1 MADTAQ
7 HIRQLSI
14 KSSVVRRYFKEE
26 QVYRDEVT
34 VQQKVVS
41 KLKEDGA
48 DGADI
53 RAAERVLKDS
63 EMMVP
68 NTRRSLEKAMQALED
83 LVDGLHSEPEVVES
97 QQYKDAFSQM
107 QQVETAWKADG
118 N

>member
-14 KSSVVRRYFKEE
+14 KSSVVRRSVVFSFHRTSRLLNDHIRYFKEE

-53 RAAERVLKDS
+53 RAAVGVLCK
-63 EMMVP
+63 VL
-68 NTRRSLEKAMQALED
+68 TKLI
-83 LVDGLHSEPEVVES
+83 
-97 QQYKDAFSQM
+97 
-107 QQVETAWKADG
+107 
-118 N
+118 